1 MIPLVSPILGSQEK
15 EIISQIIDSG
25 MIASGAYVTQFEN
38 ECAGLWKSKYAV
50 ATSNGTTALHA
61 AMLAAGVKPGDEV
74 LTTPLSFIATANSIL
89 YCGARPVF
97 ADIDSENFNLSPE
110 KTEAA
115 LKKNKRIRAV
125 LLVHLYGTPCDMDAF
140 MYLKNKYGFILLE
153 DCAQA
158 HGALY
163 KGKAVGTF
171 GRAGAFSFYATKN
184 MTTGEGGMVLCGN
197 PSVEKQARCII
208 NHGRK
213 DHSTFGMLGYNYR
226 MTNLAAGIGLVQ
238 LKHLND
244 WNTARRNNAKFLNCN
259 LQDLSFLETP
269 AIKQSTSPVFHQY
282 TLRVRHGKRAAFAGY
297 LAKNGIGSGIHYP
310 SVMYLQPSYRVLGY
324 KKGLCP
330 EAERAAREVISIPV
344 HPALSTENLELIV
357 RVIRKF
363 KK

>member
-1 MIPLVSPILGSQEK
+1 MIPLVRPILGSQEK

-38 ECAGLWKSKYAV
+38 ECAGLWGSRYAV

-61 AMLAAGVKPGDEV
+61 ALLAAGIKQGDEV

-97 ADIDSENFNLSPE
+97 ADIDPADFNLSPE
-110 KTEAA
+110 KAEAA

-184 MTTGEGGMVLCGN
+184 MTTGEGGIILSGN
-197 PSVEKQARCII
+197 SSVEKLARCAI

-213 DHSTFGMLGYNYR
+213 DHSTFDMLGYNYR
-226 MTNLAAGIGLVQ
+226 MTNISAGIGLVQ
-238 LKHLND
+238 LKHLAD
-244 WNTARRNNAKFLNCN
+244 WNAARLNNAKFFNSN
-259 LQDLSFLETP
+259 LEGLSFLQTP
-269 AIKQSTSPVFHQY
+269 QIKESTMPVFHQY
-282 TLRVRHGKRAAFAGY
+282 TVRVSPAARAAFAKY
-297 LAKNGIGSGIHYP
+297 LTENGIGSGIHYP
-310 SVMYLQPSYRVLGY
+310 GVMYLQPSYRALGF

-344 HPALSTENLELIV
+344 HPSLSRENLEHIV
-357 RVIRKF
+357 KVIRKF